1 MKITLLISSVRDGRL
16 ADTVLQKVIKLIGD
30 KFEVA
35 IIDPKEYVLP
45 LLNLRYYEM
54 KEPTEVF
61 QKLHTI
67 FMETDG
73 FIIVTA
79 EYNHGIPPAL
89 KNMLDHFGKEFKRKA
104 CGIVSYSD
112 GAVGGARSGEQ
123 LRLVCSTLG
132 MPPVPISPAWGLAN
146 KAGKPEGKSFEDNF
160 FEDNFFE
167 YVAQCLNRCH
177 QVGAYR
183 LNTVENFLF

>member
-61 QKLHTI
+61 QK
-67 FMETDG
+67 
-73 FIIVTA
+73 
-79 EYNHGIPPAL
+79 
-89 KNMLDHFGKEFKRKA
+89 
-104 CGIVSYSD
+104 
-112 GAVGGARSGEQ
+112 
-123 LRLVCSTLG
+123 
-132 MPPVPISPAWGLAN
+132 
-146 KAGKPEGKSFEDNF
+146 
-160 FEDNFFE
+160 
-167 YVAQCLNRCH
+167 
-177 QVGAYR
+177 
-183 LNTVENFLF
+183 

>member
-16 ADTVLQKVIKLIGD
+16 AEIVLQKVIKLIGD
-30 KFEVA
+30 KFQVT
-35 IIDPKEYVLP
+35 IVDPKEFVLP

-54 KEPTEVF
+54 KQPTDIF
-61 QKLHTI
+61 NKLHGI
-67 FMETDG
+67 FIETDG

-89 KNMLDHFGKEFKRKA
+89 KNMLDHFGEEFKKKA
-104 CGIVSYSD
+104 CGIISYSN
-112 GAVGGARSGEQ
+112 GPVGGARSTEQ

-132 MPPVPISPAWGLAN
+132 MPPIPLSPAWGIAN

-160 FEDNFFE
+160 EKSFNVFLPEFLWYTEAFMNQRAKGE
-167 YVAQCLNRCH
+167 ANR
-177 QVGAYR
+177 
-183 LNTVENFLF
+183 TSI

>member
-1 MKITLLISSVRDGRL
+1 MKITILLSSVRDGRL
-16 ADTVLQKVIKLIGD
+16 ADTVLQKVIALIGD
-30 KFEVA
+30 KFEVT
-35 IIDPKEYVLP
+35 IVDPKEYVLP

-54 KEPTEVF
+54 KEPSDVF
-61 QKLHTI
+61 VRLHNI
-67 FMETDG
+67 FSQSDG

-89 KNMLDHFGKEFKRKA
+89 KNMLDHFGEEFRKKS

-112 GAVGGARSGEQ
+112 GAIGGARSCEQ

-132 MPPVPISPAWGLAN
+132 MPPIPTSPAWGLAH

-160 FEDNFFE
+160 EKTF
-167 YVAQCLNRCH
+167 NRFLTEFLWYTE
-177 QVGAYR
+177 AYMKQR
-183 LNTVENFLF
+183 AKV